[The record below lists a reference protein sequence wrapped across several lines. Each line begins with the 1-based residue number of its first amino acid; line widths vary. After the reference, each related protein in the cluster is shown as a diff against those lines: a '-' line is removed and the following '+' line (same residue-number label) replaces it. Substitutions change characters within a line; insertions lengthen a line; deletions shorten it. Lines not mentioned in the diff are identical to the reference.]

1 MGHSGQSVVRRR
13 SDARAGPVRLVPVGT
28 TLVRLLVGLVEGG
41 EVMATVCYMSGD
53 KLVEIEAPTEQEAER
68 LARAELGEPE
78 HKGGGTKYEDKMLN
92 RTA

>member
-1 MGHSGQSVVRRR
+1 
-13 SDARAGPVRLVPVGT
+13 
-28 TLVRLLVGLVEGG
+28 
-41 EVMATVCYMSGD
+41 MATVCYMSGD

-92 RTA
+92 RTAWMRTVHRGPRGGVRSE